1 MITVLRFLK
10 FCALYKWKLVALG
23 ILAIGL
29 YARFIRLNY
38 DAFDFDGY
46 GLMTDIELP
55 FSSFVSSTD
64 NFALPMRVH
73 YWISNRLFG
82 GEFQQ
87 YLILPVLA
95 SMLTLIALFAGLALY
110 WKRRPVLGCI
120 ALTLFALNSYAA
132 GLASYSMFPYAHSLL
147 FETILF
153 FLLLHLAIKEEAQI
167 DWKWTPALFIAAFF
181 TNLTV
186 AVPAAAGAAAVFLFR
201 LLKLRTGGFFTL
213 FLQTARSLL
222 PLFAVPIAF
231 IATYALQPF
240 RNLGRENR
248 PDMEK
253 YFYAASGDGL
263 TGMVRYLA
271 RNFNDLLSEIA
282 APATPVHIYALLGLA
297 FLTLAALVSGALIS
311 GRRRVKLRFGL
322 RRLMKSRSG
331 PVAFTAL
338 YAATITLASAAG
350 GLIGAFPFGTVRY
363 STALIVPGLILFAH
377 LICFP
382 AIAVQKLLFKLRP
395 YRKIRGGLSLVALA
409 VWLALLSN
417 LWRAAGA
424 ANAALKRQEQANE
437 EAIQFISGAEVACIL
452 VSNYRAPI
460 IDNYR
465 GGLTLRGELI
475 KMGWGS
481 YWKTGADGGI
491 SPAAENC
498 LSAHPAGGV
507 MVVLHQRSSLESE
520 YQSYAEFLNS
530 HFELKD
536 AADSRYIWAGVYV
549 RKTSRSR

>member
-1 MITVLRFLK
+1 MITVLRLLR
-10 FCALYKWKLVALG
+10 FCARYKWRLVALA

-29 YARFIRLNY
+29 YARFVRLNY

-55 FSSFVSSTD
+55 FTRFVNSTE

-82 GEFQQ
+82 DEFQH

-95 SMLTLIALFAGLALY
+95 SMLTLIVLFAGLTLY

-120 ALTLFALNSYAA
+120 ALTLFALNGYAS

-167 DWKWTPALFIAAFF
+167 DWKWTPALFLSAFF

-186 AVPAAAGAAAVFLFR
+186 AVPVAAGAAAVFLFR
-201 LLKLRTGGFFTL
+201 LLKLRTGGFFSV

-222 PLFAVPIAF
+222 PLLAVPFAF

-253 YFYAASGDGL
+253 YFYEPSDGGL
-263 TGMVRYLA
+263 IGMAQYLA
-271 RNFNDLLSEIA
+271 RNFNDLLAEIA
-282 APATPVHIYALLGLA
+282 APAPPVHIYALLGLA
-297 FLTLAALVSGALIS
+297 ILTLAAVVSGAYIFGS
-311 GRRRVKLRFGL
+311 GQAKLRFGW
-322 RRLMKSRSG
+322 RRLLTSRSA
-331 PVAFTAL
+331 PVAFTML
-338 YAATITLASAAG
+338 YVATITLASAAG

-363 STALIVPGLILFAH
+363 STALIAPCLILFAH
-377 LICFP
+377 LICYP
-382 AIAVQKLLFKLRP
+382 ANAAGKLLLKLRA
-395 YRKIRGGLSLVALA
+395 YRKIRGSLGFVAIA

-417 LWRAAGA
+417 LWRVVGFE
-424 ANAALKRQEQANE
+424 NAALKRQQQANE
-437 EAIQFISGAEVACIL
+437 EAIHFITGARADCIL
-452 VSNYRAPI
+452 ISNYRAPV

-481 YWKTGADGGI
+481 FWKHGTDGGL
-491 SPAAENC
+491 SPEAENC
-498 LSAHPAGGV
+498 ISAHPGGRI

-520 YQSYAEFLNS
+520 YRSYADFLNS

-536 AADSRYIWAGVYV
+536 ATDSRYIWAGVYV
-549 RKTSRSR
+549 KKASAAQ